1 MTDPKN
7 NQENKENENKKT
19 DEKDSNKDKGCKKKE
34 KDIKA
39 LKNKIEELEELT
51 QKYLNGWKRARAD
64 YQNREKEIQKEKE
77 KWMKFS
83 NLKLIKELLYILDS
97 LNHSVDQVPDDLAD
111 NSWVKG
117 IIQISNQFEQFL
129 KGQGVER
136 IKTVGKEFDT
146 TYHEAV
152 DKSDKENQGNKIKK
166 EVQAGYIMHG
176 KVIRPAKVVLE

>member
-1 MTDPKN
+1 MTDSKN
-7 NQENKENENKKT
+7 NQENKENESQEKNKK
-19 DEKDSNKDKGCKKKE
+19 DSSKEQGCKKE
-34 KDIKA
+34 KDIKV
-39 LKNKIEELEELT
+39 LKDKIEQLEKLT

-97 LNHSVDQVPDDLAD
+97 FQHSLDQAPEDLAD
-111 NSWVKG
+111 NDWVKG

-129 KGQGVER
+129 KGQGVEK
-136 IKTVGKEFDT
+136 IKTVGKEFDPK
-146 TYHEAV
+146 YHEAV
-152 DKSDKENQGNKIKK
+152 NKGSEDNQGNKIKK

-176 KVIRPAKVVLE
+176 QVIRPAKVVVE